1 MAPSGETCALLVAAG
16 SGSRAGA
23 EIPKQYREIGG
34 RPLIRHAIE
43 GLVHDRID
51 AIQVVIGPGH
61 EQAYRRATE
70 GLFLPPPII
79 GGATR
84 RESVHRGLAALQKEG
99 APARLVV
106 HDAARPFLPTSV
118 LDRLLDALETAPAAV
133 PVLPVVDTLA
143 RSDEG
148 LGDTVARDGLV
159 RVQTPQAFRFAELVA
174 AHELWTGGDASDDAQ
189 MVRAAGFH
197 VATVAGD
204 SALDKITFESDFDR
218 AEAAL
223 AARRVPRT
231 GMGFDVHAF
240 GPGEGVWLGGILV
253 PHDRGL
259 IGHSDADVL
268 LHAITDALLGA
279 VGAGDIGQ
287 HFPPADPQWRGAA
300 SAQFLEHAAGL
311 AAAAGGEIIHVDA
324 TLICEAPRLGPHR
337 DAMRA
342 NLASLLRLPLGSISL
357 KATTTERLGFTGRGE
372 GIAAQAVV
380 TVLAERAP

>member
-1 MAPSGETCALLVAAG
+1 MTCALLVAAG
-16 SGSRAGA
+16 SGSRSGA
-23 EIPKQYREIGG
+23 EEPKQYREIGG
-34 RPLIRHAIE
+34 RPLLRHA
-43 GLVHDRID
+43 LQSLRHDRVD
-51 AIQVVIGPGH
+51 AIQVVIGPGQ
-61 EQAYRRATE
+61 EEAYQRATK
-70 GLFLPPPII
+70 GLSLPPPIT

-84 RESVHRGLAALQKEG
+84 QESVRRGLDALSQQG
-99 APARLVV
+99 APSRLLV
-106 HDAARPFLPTSV
+106 HDAARPFLPASV
-118 LDRLLDALETAPAAV
+118 LDRLLDALDASPAAV

-143 RSDEG
+143 RASGG
-148 LGDTVARDGLV
+148 LGETVARDQLV
-159 RVQTPQAFRFAELVA
+159 RVQTPQAFRFPELVE
-174 AHELWTGGDASDDAQ
+174 AHERWTGTDATDDAQ

-204 SALDKITFESDFDR
+204 PALEKITFEDDFSR
-218 AEAAL
+218 AEAML

-240 GPGEGVWLGGILV
+240 GPGDAVWLGGIRV

-279 VGAGDIGQ
+279 LGAGDIGQ
-287 HFPPADPQWRGAA
+287 HFPPTDPRWRGAA

-311 AAAAGGEIIHVDA
+311 ADAAGGEILHVDA

-337 DAMRA
+337 EAMRA
-342 NLASLLRLPLGSISL
+342 NIAALLRLPLGSISL

-380 TVLAERAP
+380 TVLAERAS